1 MQVFRGPAEVPR
13 GFGPSAVTI
22 GKFDGV
28 HAGHRAVLAALRDVA
43 GVAGVRSVVITF
55 DRHPLAL
62 LDPPRAPASL
72 VGLDQRL
79 DLLGETG
86 IDAVLVLTFDRALAG
101 LEPTAFVDDVLV
113 GTLHATDVLVGSD
126 FRFGHRNAGDV
137 ALLRELQASRGFRVR
152 IVDDVAPADGRRV
165 SSTWI
170 RSLVD
175 AGDLPA
181 AARLLGHV
189 PTVRGVVVHGAKRGR
204 ELGFPTANLS
214 PESTGLVPPDGV
226 YAGWLTDGGIRYP
239 AAISVGDNPT
249 FEGVPARQVEAH
261 ALDAD
266 LDLYDH
272 VVDVS
277 FVERIRGQVA
287 YRGIEPLIA
296 QMQDDVA
303 TTRRILGLRATDQ
316 VAAQDAGSGDRP

>member
-1 MQVFRGPAEVPR
+1 MRVFHGLAEVPDD
-13 GFGPSAVTI
+13 FGASAITI

-28 HAGHRAVLAALRDVA
+28 HAGHRAVLGALREVA
-43 GVAGVRSVVITF
+43 RDTDVRSVVITF

-79 DLLGETG
+79 DLLAETG
-86 IDAVLVLTFDRALAG
+86 VDAVLVLAFDRALAG
-101 LEPTAFVDDVLV
+101 LAPTAFVDDVLV
-113 GTLHATDVLVGSD
+113 GALHATEVLVGSD

-137 ALLRELQASRGFRVR
+137 ALLRELAPSRGFRVR
-152 IVDDVAPADGRRV
+152 IVDDVTPSDGRRV

-175 AGDLPA
+175 AGDLPSA
-181 AARLLGHV
+181 AELLGHV

-226 YAGWLTDGGIRYP
+226 YAGWLTDRGIRYP

-272 VVDVS
+272 VIDVA

-303 TTRRILGLRATDQ
+303 TTRRILGL
-316 VAAQDAGSGDRP
+316 AAEDAAPVHDAGSGDRP